1 MNRMSDWI
9 DQYRMR
15 LAEKMSCSRFIFLN
29 QSDFPFIMSYLDLTD
44 NQLNPNGH
52 WSQPIEKPCPPLAS
66 ELALFDQNGYDL
78 TDLEQLYAEANLTPA
93 HAHREHRHAVKAP
106 WFTQPNRVE
115 GAVLN
120 HSLLFERKGYS
131 GNALEQL
138 EQWAQLNPLVY
149 KIIKMRPKWGLDFSM
164 DYADRAGNVFE
175 VLHWEY
181 DGFDYDEVA
190 ERKQQL
196 EAKFA
201 ATDWD
206 DAAACI
212 LKLKDQWHHLDF
224 FAQSDWKCNYFGIV
238 KERFKMVIWE

>member
-78 TDLEQLYAEANLTPA
+78 TDLEQLYAEANLTHV